1 MNDFGVRLV
10 SDLWLAVGVLWL
22 LGSIGNKTAVRRQTF
37 ASRIFELG
45 TAVLGFTLMFN
56 RNLPV
61 PLLRLRFVPASST
74 VLSGTI
80 SGTLEWTGVVMT
92 IAGILFA
99 VWARLTMGG
108 NWSAA
113 VTVKQDHVL
122 MQRGP
127 FALVRHPI
135 YAGFLLA
142 LLGTALVVGELRCL
156 LGLIAIG
163 LAFLSK
169 MGIEEGFLLQRFG
182 SEYVQYQREV
192 KALIPRVF

>member
-1 MNDFGVRLV
+1 MNDSGVRLV

-22 LGSIGNKTAVRRQTF
+22 LGSIGNKAAVRRQTF

-61 PLLRLRFVPASST
+61 ALLRLRFLPASTT

-80 SGTLEWTGVVMT
+80 EWTGVVMT

-99 VWARLTMGG
+99 AWARVTMGG

-122 MQRGP
+122 LHRGP
-127 FALVRHPI
+127 FAMVRHPI

-156 LGLIAIG
+156 LGLIAIA

-169 MGIEEGFLLQRFG
+169 MGIEEGFMLQRFG